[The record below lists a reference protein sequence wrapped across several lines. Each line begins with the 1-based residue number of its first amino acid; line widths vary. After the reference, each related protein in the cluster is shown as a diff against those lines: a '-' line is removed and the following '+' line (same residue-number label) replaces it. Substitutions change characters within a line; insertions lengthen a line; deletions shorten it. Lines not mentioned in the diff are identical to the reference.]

1 MGRLGAASMI
11 TMGAASELRSSSRPT
26 RQGRGK
32 AKGSRLEVVMN
43 QVMDIDKVCGVVKN
57 MWHTCGQCDS
67 VCACACNSCGAAYRV
82 PLPLCYRIAEKK
94 KKKKKKFPWVDTL
107 L

>member
-1 MGRLGAASMI
+1 MGLGAASMI
-11 TMGAASELRSSSRPT
+11 TLGAASELRSSSRPT

-57 MWHTCGQCDS
+57 MCTHVGSAT
-67 VCACACNSCGAAYRV
+67 VYVLVPATRAVLPTEYR
-82 PLPLCYRIAEKK
+82 YRCVIGLLKK
-94 KKKKKKFPWVDTL
+94 KKKKKKNSPGL
-107 L
+107 IHC